1 MNLEEMRALS
11 DADLATE
18 IQNQHEE
25 WRNLRFQ
32 NALGRLT
39 QYHQISTVRKSIAQL
54 KTIQRERE
62 IAADPLGHL
71 AKTTKI
77 RARRRREKQ
86 DEKLAKRRYARAQ
99 AARKSRRRQ

>member
-11 DADLATE
+11 DTDLAAE

-39 QYHQISTVRKSIAQL
+39 QYHQISEVRKAIASSRRFNVSARSRPIRWGTWRKQP
-54 KTIQRERE
+54 RSGRD
-62 IAADPLGHL
+62 AAGNGR
-71 AKTTKI
+71 TK
-77 RARRRREKQ
+77 R
-86 DEKLAKRRYARAQ
+86 LAKRRYARAQ
-99 AARKSRRRQ
+99 ANRKTRRRR